1 MPDLARLFD
10 RGLEQALLH
19 NAAAGPITFTKRDG
33 DQKAMTT
40 TAKSRKK
47 KGLGRGLSALIPES
61 SLQLDASTE
70 SSQEFFR
77 CDIHRISPNRYQP
90 RHTFSDEELSELAD
104 SIREQGIIQPLVVR
118 AAESGAYELVAGERR
133 LRAARLAELETVPVV
148 VREVSDAKLLE
159 LAIVENIQRENL
171 NPIEEADAYHR
182 LMELFSLTQE
192 EMAAKVG
199 KSRPAVANFLR
210 LRQLPPEIKACIR
223 DGRLSMGHARA
234 LLGTDN
240 PLTQKEAF
248 RTVLE
253 KALSVRQTEEL
264 VRRLKADS
272 KTHEKEPEVP
282 SAYQLQLDTIAE
294 RLSHRFGNRVQ
305 ISKRG
310 KKGRLEI
317 EFYGDEDF
325 NRLLTLLEP
334 A

>member
-1 MPDLARLFD
+1 
-10 RGLEQALLH
+10 
-19 NAAAGPITFTKRDG
+19 
-33 DQKAMTT
+33 MTT

-61 SLQLDASTE
+61 SLQLDEPVGTSP
-70 SSQEFFR
+70 EFFR
-77 CDIHRISPNRYQP
+77 CEIHRITPNRYQP
-90 RHTFSDEELSELAD
+90 RHTFSDAELSELSA
-104 SIREQGIIQPLVVR
+104 SIQEQGIIQPLMVR
-118 AAESGAYELVAGERR
+118 PAESGAFELVAGERR
-133 LRAARLAELETVPVV
+133 LRAAKLAGLESVPVV
-148 VREVSDAKLLE
+148 IREISDAKLLE

-182 LMELFSLTQE
+182 LMELFDLTQE

-210 LRQLPPEIKACIR
+210 LRQLPPEIKACIQ
-223 DGRLSMGHARA
+223 DGRLSMGHSRA

-253 KALSVRQTEEL
+253 KGLSVRQTEDL
-264 VRRLKADS
+264 VRRLKSEGTAP
-272 KTHEKEPEVP
+272 EKEPQAP
-282 SAYQLQLDTIAE
+282 STYQLQLDTIAE
-294 RLSHRFGNRVQ
+294 RLTHRFGSKVQ
-305 ISKRG
+305 INKRG
-310 KKGRLEI
+310 KKGKLEI